1 MKKRMLLLIG
11 FLVLM
16 MAPVF
21 SQTVPADWAD
31 LYNNYGVFFATYLG
45 IAGIAMFLGEF
56 VIRLL
61 KLTQKTQKI
70 IAIWVLSVIVAF
82 AGMLVNIGFLAEAT
96 WWETLIWGLF
106 AGVAANGI
114 WTSNLVFLKT
124 IVEFLIGLIK
134 AKETVE

>member
-11 FLVLM
+11 LLVLM
-16 MAPVF
+16 IAPVF

-45 IAGIAMFLGEF
+45 IAGVAMFLGEF

-70 IAIWVLSVIVAF
+70 IAIWVLAVIVAF
-82 AGMLVNIGFLAEAT
+82 VGMVINIGFLAEAT
-96 WWETLIWGLF
+96 WWETIIWGLF

-134 AKETVE
+134 AKEPKE